1 MFNVLKAWFLK
12 YFGDPEAA
20 ILLIAIALTALIL
33 WIFGHILAPIFA
45 GLILAYLLDGLI
57 TSFARFFHAPR
68 WIAISF
74 VFSIFTGLLV
84 YAIIAL
90 IPTLYKQILQF
101 LTQLPQILAEFHT
114 FVSNLPTR
122 YPGLISANTAQS
134 WITSTNFNFSSL
146 SSIGDTIFSGS
157 VASLSTIASWIIYV
171 FLVPLLAFFFLKDKR
186 RLLSGVNE
194 YMPDQRGLI
203 LEVWHEM
210 KTMLGRYVRGKVF
223 EVLIVTAITWLAF
236 RILNLNYAFLLAA
249 IAGIS
254 AVIPYIGAF
263 VAALPVFAIAILQ
276 WGPEPH
282 FYWALIAYTVI
293 QVLDGNLL
301 VPLLYSEAVN
311 LNPVL
316 IITAVL
322 FFGGIWGFWGLFFAI
337 PLATFVKVVINA
349 WIRHANLRED
359 VASAHKPLKSA

>member
-1 MFNVLKAWFLK
+1 MFDVLKAWFLK

-20 ILLIAIALTALIL
+20 ILLIAIAVVVIIL
-33 WIFGHILAPIFA
+33 SLFGRILAPICA

-57 TSFARFFHAPR
+57 SSFSRVAHAPR
-68 WIAISF
+68 WVAITF
-74 VFSIFTGLLV
+74 IYTLFIGLLV
-84 YAIIAL
+84 YVLIAL
-90 IPTLYKQILQF
+90 IPTFYKQVIQLIS
-101 LTQLPQILAEFHT
+101 QLPQIVAQFHDFIST
-114 FVSNLPTR
+114 LPTR
-122 YPGLISANTAQS
+122 YPGLVTQNTAQS
-134 WITSTNFNFSSL
+134 WITSTNFDLNSL
-146 SSIGDTIFSGS
+146 SSIGGTLFSGS
-157 VASLSTIASWIIYV
+157 VASISTIASWVIYV
-171 FLVPLLAFFFLKDKR
+171 FLVPLLAFFFLKDKK
-186 RLLSGVNE
+186 RLLSGVEE

-210 KTMLGRYVRGKVF
+210 RTMLGRYVRGKVF
-223 EVLIVTAITWLAF
+223 EILIVTGITWIAF
-236 RILNLNYAFLLAA
+236 RAIGLNYAFLLAA
-249 IAGIS
+249 VAGIS

-263 VAALPVFAIAILQ
+263 VAVIPVFVIAILQ
-276 WGPEPH
+276 WGATSH

-349 WIRHANLRED
+349 WIRHANIKRGGNG
-359 VASAHKPLKSA
+359 SRPLKTA